1 MLRESPLKFTR
12 DMSGSLTIQRV
23 SASSITVNGEP
34 YAQSIALTTKEI
46 IEDWQAKPIDELAD
60 SDFERLF
67 ETAPEIVLLGTGPS
81 NVFPPREL
89 MFAFARRGIGLECMD
104 TAAAART
111 FNVLATEGRQV
122 AAVLYLQN

>member
-1 MLRESPLKFTR
+1 MLGDAPLKFTR
-12 DMSGSLTIQRV
+12 ETTGTLTIQRV
-23 SASSITVNGEP
+23 TASGITVNGEP
-34 YAQSIALTTKEI
+34 YAQSIALTPE
-46 IEDWQAKPIDELAD
+46 EVFANWDAKPVADLAD
-60 SDFERLF
+60 TDFETLL
-67 ETAPEIVLLGTGPS
+67 ETAPEIILLGTGPT

-122 AAVLYLQN
+122 AAVLYI